1 MGDSTEKFEIL
12 AIGLDS
18 LTIEAIKK
26 SLKEIGIVGRI
37 SFLHDIDDLEGL
49 QKKSVDAV
57 FYFSNKQPQKTGHDL
72 RRLSLKF
79 NRAAIILLSPKL
91 EPQGVVDFLKSGL
104 FDYLCLPVEKERLRQ
119 VISRLKMHEVIQ
131 AGDWSP
137 ERAVLHFFSRPE
149 SFLSVEDIAESLNHY
164 LDLFFLIEKH
174 VLYSSEFEMLKDLK
188 ETFQLN
194 QHRQI
199 RIARFLKDSFGL
211 IFGLKFE
218 KEKFHFLVKGGG
230 NKFSYLVVKNKSSF
244 AIHEIISDYL
254 SNVLKTS
261 LSIISDSSQREH
273 IRNLSLTDEVTGLFN
288 QRKLLEDL
296 NYYISRYSI
305 ENRGFS
311 LLFVD
316 IDYFKN
322 VNDQFGHIVG
332 SQLLIDMASV
342 LKTQLRSNDL
352 VYRYGG
358 DEFIVL
364 LPSSGVEDSKKIAMR
379 ISEAVK
385 EAEFNIDMQTKYKL
399 SLSIGIAEYP
409 SDADSA
415 KSIIEFADKMMY
427 LSKKSGRGKVFH
439 ITEVIA

>member
-1 MGDSTEKFEIL
+1 
-12 AIGLDS
+12 
-18 LTIEAIKK
+18 
-26 SLKEIGIVGRI
+26 
-37 SFLHDIDDLEGL
+37 
-49 QKKSVDAV
+49 
-57 FYFSNKQPQKTGHDL
+57 
-72 RRLSLKF
+72 
-79 NRAAIILLSPKL
+79 
-91 EPQGVVDFLKSGL
+91 
-104 FDYLCLPVEKERLRQ
+104 
-119 VISRLKMHEVIQ
+119 
-131 AGDWSP
+131 
-137 ERAVLHFFSRPE
+137 
-149 SFLSVEDIAESLNHY
+149 
-164 LDLFFLIEKH
+164 
-174 VLYSSEFEMLKDLK
+174 MLKDLK

-230 NKFSYLVVKNKSSF
+230 NKFSYLVVKNKSKF
-244 AIHEIISDYL
+244 AINEIISDYL

-261 LSIISDSSQREH
+261 LSIISELSQREH

-305 ENRGFS
+305 EKRGFS

-439 ITEVIA
+439 ITEVIK